1 MNSIDQIAEK
11 LESLTTDYSKLLW
24 AQYTTG
30 FDYGVN
36 ESQQKLNNYRK
47 DKNVY
52 KVICDALS
60 SATDPIEK
68 RKAEILFN
76 EVKEYHY
83 SDKASK
89 ILDQVQVLENSIMDL
104 INKDRVSIDGQELN
118 TTEINKIFNQSDDRK
133 LRQKAYEAQILL
145 NKKVVDHGFIQLIN
159 LRKELAAAC
168 NFDSFVE
175 FKLDGYELNTG
186 IFSNWAELCKNKKS
200 LFKEKTQK
208 LANQYLNVDQMEAW
222 DYSYLKSKVCSYNQS
237 EVDLT
242 DFLMPMAKTFSKF
255 GYEINNLNLTFD
267 IFPRKNKSEWG
278 YNFPIEIG
286 KDARVLANVSN
297 RVSDFWV
304 LMHETAHG
312 VHFLGLDPNEKAL
325 NAGVSGIVAEGFANF
340 FGDQVYSMEFLTEI
354 FSASEAEKAFV
365 QFKDLEKIS
374 NLRNF
379 RSIVETLFD
388 QQLYTHDIQ
397 SLSDINQLRY
407 QMSDDLLGER
417 SAVSEIPWAKL
428 VHHTLVPIYL
438 HNYILGDVMCDKM
451 KQVFSRHNNSQNAA
465 DKPVEFGQFW
475 QQKVLALSGR
485 YPFLE
490 LYEKTC
496 EEKLSIEDYLETLL
510 K

>member
-1 MNSIDQIAEK
+1 M
-11 LESLTTDYSKLLW
+11 
-24 AQYTTG
+24 
-30 FDYGVN
+30 
-36 ESQQKLNNYRK
+36 
-47 DKNVY
+47 
-52 KVICDALS
+52 
-60 SATDPIEK
+60 
-68 RKAEILFN
+68 
-76 EVKEYHY
+76 
-83 SDKASK
+83 
-89 ILDQVQVLENSIMDL
+89 
-104 INKDRVSIDGQELN
+104 
-118 TTEINKIFNQSDDRK
+118 
-133 LRQKAYEAQILL
+133 
-145 NKKVVDHGFIQLIN
+145 
-159 LRKELAAAC
+159 
-168 NFDSFVE
+168 
-175 FKLDGYELNTG
+175 
-186 IFSNWAELCKNKKS
+186 
-200 LFKEKTQK
+200 
-208 LANQYLNVDQMEAW
+208 
-222 DYSYLKSKVCSYNQS
+222 
-237 EVDLT
+237 
-242 DFLMPMAKTFSKF
+242 
-255 GYEINNLNLTFD
+255 
-267 IFPRKNKSEWG
+267 
-278 YNFPIEIG
+278 
-286 KDARVLANVSN
+286 
-297 RVSDFWV
+297 
-304 LMHETAHG
+304 
-312 VHFLGLDPNEKAL
+312 DPNEKAL